1 MSKFFQGRQ
10 QMHLFIHEHLQK
22 CTHIEGVEQSEY
34 LEKTTDSVF
43 HIIVVKLGAQN
54 VRVSCAV

>member
-1 MSKFFQGRQ
+1 
-10 QMHLFIHEHLQK
+10 MHLFIHEHMQK

-54 VRVSCAV
+54 VRLSCVV